1 MDRFVSASSAQDAIK
16 SLEHIVDAFKIS
28 NTEGLDKK
36 EDEISWQPAWIFEHE
51 EIVEHLV
58 WLLQHG
64 TLKANESPC
73 EEGVH
78 LICQLYQQLTKSSDA
93 LMKPSPGA
101 LLESLLDILDHQEHP
116 VYVRVLALR
125 LLEDLSKEHKSI
137 AVNQWLQAPNGLY
150 RIGDL
155 LAIDVENNP
164 MEEAIR
170 NQALIVAKSL
180 AREAP
185 MAKVFLFAEVDC
197 KLLDLCWKEGG
208 LTKGS
213 PIVIDALELI
223 QEVLKHADTS
233 LQDLVWQRPNIAFR
247 LVQLLDLRGGEEFL
261 HPKQKSTQSVKNSD
275 AEDDLDSILASG
287 NGKSKE
293 EEQVGDAPIPHLL
306 PSEENVVMLVLN
318 ILRLL
323 LETDSVREIVWRQQT
338 GLCSIMW
345 ELALVS
351 NPSDPPVCALPTPSL
366 QQEALNLVADKI
378 NDPVIMDRLSGL
390 DRLLYLVCTGGGI
403 SDTFKDKLGISQSAL
418 AVLRQNLSRDR
429 IHDILMRTL
438 APPPTEDEDAPPI
451 GPTVVQKLWN
461 TVEEN
466 LSAEVSEERTL
477 SLSGALGGLGLLL
490 CDEQSR
496 EIMFKV
502 SPISVDQ
509 ITECLSNEKESF
521 VKCSLLRFLCE
532 WVYECPFIAHNLLSS
547 TASTNLTEMAAKPS
561 DYQSLAH
568 LLLGLSMEYL
578 TEEEECGGW
587 TRNGILQIIIKIGIS
602 KYTSSLEGLKTT
614 LNQKMPW
621 IVSEMEHKNWRKFCR
636 QAVLTIRKRVVKELA
651 AGSGDSDDESDDNGN
666 PSGLDGSNPTS
677 SQGIRPLQR
686 LVSQQATEI
695 EEMTIRM
702 EAAEAKVTS
711 QGKQL
716 SIWKRRMETNPTE
729 LDHMLNEFTSTN
741 SDLED
746 KVRFLGLEIEN
757 QKFEKGKEIKS
768 MQDKLSKCEVEA
780 DRLRSQEQEVRDDL
794 ERTEQEMKAL
804 SQAYT
809 SLEEEYGR
817 QQNEDGAGA
826 QSAETSQQLEGEASH
841 EQNGTGSTEVTT
853 LRSENKRLKND
864 ARKADEWM
872 SMAVQK
878 MNETGAVNVELEKQV
893 SLLNSKFEE
902 SRAVADNVSHNNR
915 NVEQQRRRLE
925 AELENEKAL
934 RLAAEERL
942 PYFENLQ
949 IKLEHEL
956 QRSEHRV
963 NETQEVLSNY
973 EDMES
978 KMQTEQQRVKEL
990 EDRVFEAEEATK
1002 VTAAHLKLETEA
1014 KTKLE
1019 RQFNVTN
1026 NSNDQSLPSE
1036 IVDGNK
1042 ILEQFRAEHDKV
1054 VASKNAEIDAL
1065 RLSLLKEDEKEL
1077 VGESS
1082 YTDTKDTI
1090 SSSQM
1095 IDELRQSSQQKIYR
1109 LESVIRE
1116 LKDRLGSDLGTYKV
1130 EDILARDEEIE
1141 ELRKANESA
1150 QEWMGKAV
1158 EHHNR
1163 NSKEI
1168 QKLSDKNASLLS
1180 HLEEERKKQISGNTA
1195 NSSSMENNEIQ
1206 KWQEPDM
1213 TNREFAA
1220 LKTELAALKEEQD
1233 ANQGLLDELGI
1244 AMDDVAVMQ
1253 QQLSEYKVI
1262 KSELERKLSGNM
1274 LSEENDDLRSSNEDL
1289 QKRLKEF
1296 EDWAQVAQNKIQGI
1310 VSAKD
1315 EIESRLKEVTEE
1327 VHSLRKENDALKYAN
1342 AEAED
1347 KKRVM
1352 EQLHEDAEKLKSAN
1366 DYLQN
1371 EKNDRECEHQ
1381 NLQSQHNILL
1391 ESFNSIEQA
1400 FSALTIQRN
1409 GPQKD
1414 LVDQEQLSASQFAE
1428 IDNLKAANTSL
1439 LDPLL
1444 QSKVRTGD
1452 DQVTATVIEENSATT
1467 NVASTDA
1474 LESQAEENENVDK
1487 DDEVARIDDI
1497 VEELE
1502 RTKVELAAAREELL
1516 SDEDVQR
1523 EWEGK
1528 SYYAISQDNNRK
1540 IQDSKIIFYFFHIGV
1555 EKTSHLES
1563 ELANV
1568 HQQIQEQEN
1577 EAENAIAKW
1586 QENVIELEEKCA
1598 ELERNLKTALESKDA
1613 VDTMNNASGSD
1624 YSQLMEE
1631 NASLQ
1636 NKITYLETSLAGN
1649 SDNEI
1654 DSEIQHDDTVV
1665 ELQKALKIA
1674 QETLAKDEEVVQR
1687 WEGKL

>member
-16 SLEHIVDAFKIS
+16 SLEQIVGAFKIS
-28 NTEGLDKK
+28 NIEGPDRK

-78 LICQLYQQLTKSSDA
+78 LICQLYQQLIKSSEA
-93 LMKPSPGA
+93 LMKPSPGV
-101 LLESLLDILDHQEHP
+101 LLESLLDILDNQEHP

-137 AVNQWLQAPNGLY
+137 AGNQWLQAPNGLY

-223 QEVLKHADTS
+223 QEVLKHADTA

-287 NGKSKE
+287 DGKSKE
-293 EEQVGDAPIPHLL
+293 EEQVGDALIPHLL

-366 QQEALNLVADKI
+366 QQEALNLVADKF

-438 APPPTEDEDAPPI
+438 APPPTEDENAPPI

-502 SPISVDQ
+502 APISVDQ

-532 WVYECPFIAHNLLSS
+532 WIYECPFIAHNLLSS
-547 TASTNLTEMAAKPS
+547 TASINLTEMAAKPS

-636 QAVLTIRKRVVKELA
+636 QAVLTIRKRVVEELA
-651 AGSGDSDDESDDNGN
+651 AGSGDSDDESDDDGN
-666 PSGLDGSNPTS
+666 TSGLDGPNPTS
-677 SQGIRPLQR
+677 SQGIKPLQR
-686 LVSQQATEI
+686 LVSQQAKEI

-702 EAAEAKVTS
+702 EAAEAKVAS

-716 SIWKRRMETNPTE
+716 STWKRRMETNPTE
-729 LDHMLNEFTSTN
+729 LDHMLDEFTSTN

-757 QKFEKGKEIKS
+757 QKSEKDKEIKS

-872 SMAVQK
+872 SMAVKK
-878 MNETGAVNVELEKQV
+878 MNEMGAVNVELENQV
-893 SLLNSKFEE
+893 SLLNNKFEE
-902 SRAVADNVSHNNR
+902 SRAVADTVYHDHQ

-925 AELENEKAL
+925 AELDEKAL

-942 PYFENLQ
+942 PHFENLQ

-956 QRSEHRV
+956 QRSEHLQHRM
-963 NETQEVLSNY
+963 NETEEILSNY
-973 EDMES
+973 ENMES

-990 EDRVFEAEEATK
+990 EDRLFEAEEATK

-1019 RQFNVTN
+1019 RQLNATN

-1036 IVDGNK
+1036 IVDDNK
-1042 ILEQFRAEHDKV
+1042 KLEQFRAEHDKI

-1065 RLSLLKEDEKEL
+1065 RLSLLKEDAKEL
-1077 VGESS
+1077 VGENS

-1095 IDELRQSSQQKIYR
+1095 VDEIRQSSQQKIYR

-1116 LKDRLGSDLGTYKV
+1116 LKDRLGSDLGTYNV
-1130 EDILARDEEIE
+1130 EDILARDKEIE

-1163 NSKEI
+1163 NSNEI
-1168 QKLSDKNASLLS
+1168 KKLSDENASLLS
-1180 HLEEERKKQISGNTA
+1180 HLEEERKKQTSGNTA
-1195 NSSSMENNEIQ
+1195 NLLSTENEEIQ

-1220 LKTELAALKEEQD
+1220 LKAELEALKQEQD

-1262 KSELERKLSGNM
+1262 KSELERKLSGNV
-1274 LSEENDDLRSSNEDL
+1274 LSEENDDLRLSNEDL

-1296 EDWAQVAQNKIQGI
+1296 EDWAQAAQTKIQGI

-1327 VHSLRKENDALKYAN
+1327 VHSLRKENDALKYA
-1342 AEAED
+1342 EAED

-1352 EQLHEDAEKLKSAN
+1352 EQE
-1366 DYLQN
+1366 N
-1371 EKNDRECEHQ
+1371 EKNDKELEHE
-1381 NLQSQHNILL
+1381 NLQSQHNVLL
-1391 ESFNSIEQA
+1391 ESFSSIEQE
-1400 FSALTIQRN
+1400 FSALTTQRN
-1409 GPQKD
+1409 GLQKD
-1414 LVDQEQLSASQFAE
+1414 LVDEKQLSASQFAE
-1428 IDNLKAANTSL
+1428 IDNLKAANTAL
-1439 LDPLL
+1439 LDPLI
-1444 QSKVRTGD
+1444 QSKVRTD
-1452 DQVTATVIEENSATT
+1452 NDQVTAKAIEENTATT

-1474 LESQAEENENVDK
+1474 LESQAEENGTVNK
-1487 DDEVARIDDI
+1487 DDQVARIDDI

-1516 SDEDVQR
+1516 SDEDVKR

-1528 SYYAISQDNNRK
+1528 SYYAISQDVNRK
-1540 IQDSKIIFYFFHIGV
+1540 IQNSNPIFYVSFI
-1555 EKTSHLES
+1555 S
-1563 ELANV
+1563 E
-1568 HQQIQEQEN
+1568 
-1577 EAENAIAKW
+1577 
-1586 QENVIELEEKCA
+1586 
-1598 ELERNLKTALESKDA
+1598 
-1613 VDTMNNASGSD
+1613 
-1624 YSQLMEE
+1624 
-1631 NASLQ
+1631 
-1636 NKITYLETSLAGN
+1636 
-1649 SDNEI
+1649 
-1654 DSEIQHDDTVV
+1654 
-1665 ELQKALKIA
+1665 
-1674 QETLAKDEEVVQR
+1674 
-1687 WEGKL
+1687 

>member
-16 SLEHIVDAFKIS
+16 SLEQIVGAFKIS
-28 NTEGLDKK
+28 NIEGPDRK

-78 LICQLYQQLTKSSDA
+78 LICQLYQQLIKSSEA
-93 LMKPSPGA
+93 LMKPSPGV
-101 LLESLLDILDHQEHP
+101 LLESLLDILDNQEHP

-137 AVNQWLQAPNGLY
+137 AGNQWLQAPNGLY

-223 QEVLKHADTS
+223 QEVLKHADTA

-287 NGKSKE
+287 DGKSKE
-293 EEQVGDAPIPHLL
+293 EEQVGDALIPHLL

-366 QQEALNLVADKI
+366 QQEALNLVADKF

-438 APPPTEDEDAPPI
+438 APPPTEDENAPPI

-502 SPISVDQ
+502 APISVDQ

-532 WVYECPFIAHNLLSS
+532 WIYECPFIAHNLLSS
-547 TASTNLTEMAAKPS
+547 TASINLTEMAAKPS

-636 QAVLTIRKRVVKELA
+636 QAVLTIRKRVVEELA
-651 AGSGDSDDESDDNGN
+651 AGSGDSDDESDDDGN
-666 PSGLDGSNPTS
+666 TSGLDGPNPTS
-677 SQGIRPLQR
+677 SQGIKPLQR
-686 LVSQQATEI
+686 LVSQQAKEI

-702 EAAEAKVTS
+702 EAAEAKVAS

-716 SIWKRRMETNPTE
+716 STWKRRMETNPTE
-729 LDHMLNEFTSTN
+729 LDHMLDEFTSTN

-757 QKFEKGKEIKS
+757 QKSEKDKEIKS

-872 SMAVQK
+872 SMAVKK
-878 MNETGAVNVELEKQV
+878 MNEMGAVNVELEKQV
-893 SLLNSKFEE
+893 SLLNNKFEE
-902 SRAVADNVSHNNR
+902 SRAVADTVYHDHQ

-925 AELENEKAL
+925 AELDEKAL

-942 PYFENLQ
+942 PHFENLQ

-956 QRSEHRV
+956 QRSEHLQHRM
-963 NETQEVLSNY
+963 NETEEILSNY
-973 EDMES
+973 ENMES

-990 EDRVFEAEEATK
+990 EDRLFEAEEATK

-1019 RQFNVTN
+1019 RQLNATN

-1036 IVDGNK
+1036 IVDDNK
-1042 ILEQFRAEHDKV
+1042 KLEQFRAEHDKI

-1065 RLSLLKEDEKEL
+1065 RLSLLKEDAKEL
-1077 VGESS
+1077 VGENS

-1095 IDELRQSSQQKIYR
+1095 VDEIRQSSQQKIYR

-1116 LKDRLGSDLGTYKV
+1116 LKDRLGSDLGTYNV
-1130 EDILARDEEIE
+1130 EDILARDKEIE

-1163 NSKEI
+1163 NSNEI
-1168 QKLSDKNASLLS
+1168 KKLSDENASLLS
-1180 HLEEERKKQISGNTA
+1180 HLEEERKKQTSGNTA
-1195 NSSSMENNEIQ
+1195 NLLSTENEEIQ

-1220 LKTELAALKEEQD
+1220 LKAELEALKQEQD

-1262 KSELERKLSGNM
+1262 KSELERKLSGNV
-1274 LSEENDDLRSSNEDL
+1274 LSEENDDLRLSNEDL

-1296 EDWAQVAQNKIQGI
+1296 EDWAQAAQTKIQGI

-1327 VHSLRKENDALKYAN
+1327 VHSLRKENDALKYA
-1342 AEAED
+1342 EAED

-1352 EQLHEDAEKLKSAN
+1352 EQE
-1366 DYLQN
+1366 N
-1371 EKNDRECEHQ
+1371 EKNDKELEHE
-1381 NLQSQHNILL
+1381 NLQSQHNVLL
-1391 ESFNSIEQA
+1391 ESFSSIEQE
-1400 FSALTIQRN
+1400 FSALTTQRN
-1409 GPQKD
+1409 GLQKD
-1414 LVDQEQLSASQFAE
+1414 LVDEKQLSASQFAE
-1428 IDNLKAANTSL
+1428 IDNLKAANTAL
-1439 LDPLL
+1439 LDPLI
-1444 QSKVRTGD
+1444 QSKVRTD
-1452 DQVTATVIEENSATT
+1452 NDQVTAKAIEENTATT

-1474 LESQAEENENVDK
+1474 LESQAEENGTVNK
-1487 DDEVARIDDI
+1487 DDQVARIDDI

-1516 SDEDVQR
+1516 SDEDVKR

-1528 SYYAISQDNNRK
+1528 SYYAISQDVNRK
-1540 IQDSKIIFYFFHIGV
+1540 IQNSNPIFYVSFI
-1555 EKTSHLES
+1555 S
-1563 ELANV
+1563 E
-1568 HQQIQEQEN
+1568 
-1577 EAENAIAKW
+1577 
-1586 QENVIELEEKCA
+1586 
-1598 ELERNLKTALESKDA
+1598 
-1613 VDTMNNASGSD
+1613 
-1624 YSQLMEE
+1624 
-1631 NASLQ
+1631 
-1636 NKITYLETSLAGN
+1636 
-1649 SDNEI
+1649 
-1654 DSEIQHDDTVV
+1654 
-1665 ELQKALKIA
+1665 
-1674 QETLAKDEEVVQR
+1674 
-1687 WEGKL
+1687 